1 MVSPATGGE
10 LRLGVAVVSKSI
22 EIVRLAITVML
33 AVLDVMPPEDAV
45 AVLVIEPASMSA
57 CVIVCVEVQLIDALG
72 ASGPVPHEIVPT
84 CLSVTVNGPA
94 SVVFPLLVIMYV

>member
-72 ASGPVPHEIVPT
+72 ASGPLPHGLIVPSL
-84 CLSVTVNGPA
+84 LSVTLNGA
-94 SVVFPLLVIMYV
+94 SSVVFPLLVIV

>member
-57 CVIVCVEVQLIDALG
+57 CVIVCVEGQLIDALG
-72 ASGPVPHEIVPT
+72 ASGPLPHGLIVPSL
-84 CLSVTVNGPA
+84 LSVTLNGPS
-94 SVVFPLLVIMYV
+94 SVVFPLLVIV